1 MCVIL
6 LYKSRSDTWVAEA
19 GRLCSPQARPQRDK
33 GPQAPASAR
42 LLTARLPGA
51 ADELAAGVRAG
62 AAWRSGAERCCGAP
76 GCAAQRGAAG
86 RLGCWLRWRR
96 ARAGRGPAPEG
107 AVPRPWMTTGCARA
121 PGRLRRT
128 PSYCA
133 RSARRAGPAQ
143 RAQAACCPGRYGAA
157 GALRQRAV
165 APCFGSAAAAAD
177 FRSPACP
184 PV

>member
-107 AVPRPWMTTGCARA
+107 AAPRPWMTTGCARA

-157 GALRQRAV
+157 GARRQRAV
-165 APCFGSAAAAAD
+165 AACSAALPLQ
-177 FRSPACP
+177 RTSGHTACP